1 MRLIV
6 GPSVLRWP
14 QTQSNHGAR
23 LELNALLSRPRALV
37 RTRRISE
44 QMQATH
50 LVITVSVTV
59 IAGGDFRTSAVLF
72 ENRRVPKKLWGL
84 NETRFVVF
92 PTKLK
97 NCTFLQAS
105 RDSSVTMEAL
115 PSTSLPLGF
124 CFSPSLRY
132 PPVALSVL
140 TFMTNVSYAPFR
152 RRPSGRNKKTA
163 TFQEKRIWVSCYY
176 DAVKSGGSQSACLA

>member
-6 GPSVLRWP
+6 GPSVIRWP

-72 ENRRVPKKLWGL
+72 ENQRVRKKLRGH
-84 NETRFVVF
+84 NETRFVFF
-92 PTKLK
+92 PQNLKIAHFCKL
-97 NCTFLQAS
+97 AE
-105 RDSSVTMEAL
+105 RA
-115 PSTSLPLGF
+115 
-124 CFSPSLRY
+124 
-132 PPVALSVL
+132 A
-140 TFMTNVSYAPFR
+140 
-152 RRPSGRNKKTA
+152 
-163 TFQEKRIWVSCYY
+163 
-176 DAVKSGGSQSACLA
+176 